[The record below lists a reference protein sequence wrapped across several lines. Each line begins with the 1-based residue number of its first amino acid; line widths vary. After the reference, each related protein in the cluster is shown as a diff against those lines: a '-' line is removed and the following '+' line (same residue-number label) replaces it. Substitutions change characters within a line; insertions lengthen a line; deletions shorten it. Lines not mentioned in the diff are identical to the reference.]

1 MAASETVTSFI
12 RASFRS
18 VWALELLLHLKRTRD
33 RVWSAEELV
42 DVLRG
47 SALIVSQSLEG
58 LMRAGLVSIDA
69 DACARYQPANSDLNQ
84 LVEAAQDLYARKP
97 DTVRRIIVSS
107 ANPSLANFADA
118 FRLWKD

>member
-1 MAASETVTSFI
+1 MAASESVASFI

-18 VWALELLLHLKRTRD
+18 VWALELLLHLKRTQD
-33 RVWSAEELV
+33 RAWSADELV

-47 SALIVSQSLEG
+47 STLIVSQSLEG

-69 DACARYQPANSDLNQ
+69 DACARYQPANSDLDQ
-84 LVEAAQDLYARKP
+84 LVDLAQDLYARKP

-107 ANPSLANFADA
+107 ANPALANFADA